1 MRRILPDLSIILMSF
16 QQDPS
21 GLILRKINTMK
32 KKWIILLDNGHGK
45 ETPGK
50 RTSFKEFI
58 DKIVEWI
65 YTRRLTRAIRDRLLD
80 MDIDCR
86 LLVPEDQDIP
96 LKIRAERAN
105 SIAAIHGAS
114 NCLLISV
121 HLNAA
126 RNENQA
132 KGWEIH
138 TSPGTTASDRYANEF
153 WKEAKLQLGD
163 KTRMRGDYTD
173 GDKDW
178 DSHFY
183 ILKKTIC
190 PAVLTENLFMNH
202 EDDCHFLAS
211 DEGFNTIVNIH
222 VNAIHNIVNS

>member
-1 MRRILPDLSIILMSF
+1 
-16 QQDPS
+16 
-21 GLILRKINTMK
+21 MK
-32 KKWIILLDNGHGK
+32 KKWIILIDNGHGI

-50 RTSFKEFI
+50 RTSFKEFL

-65 YTRRLTRAIRDRLLD
+65 YTRRLARAIRDKLLEFD
-80 MDIDCR
+80 VDCR
-86 LLVPEDQDIP
+86 LLVPEDQDVP

-105 SIAAIHGAS
+105 SIAASAGS
-114 NCLLISV
+114 KNCLLVSI

-138 TSPGTTASDRYANEF
+138 TSPGTTASDCYADVF
-153 WKEAKLQLGD
+153 WNEAKALLGD

-173 GDKDW
+173 GDRDW

-183 ILKKTIC
+183 ILKKTVC

-202 EDDCHFLAS
+202 EDDCRFLAS
-211 DEGFNTIVNIH
+211 DEGFKTIVDIH
-222 VNAIHNIVNS
+222 INAIRNIINS